1 MAAMY
6 REAQRSRKAA
16 AGRILLGGAMEMS
29 ADADGVVWDRVASM
43 WKDDDGS
50 NFERKTLEKL
60 FPAHRSKRSERR
72 SIWKAMDSH
81 RNGYVSLADF
91 DKWFNEHTLRVE
103 RSPGKKSAV
112 YLYAKHG
119 LIRAFELANGIA
131 PKRTGVCDSYVTW
144 SELRLLLLATQL
156 VLVITR
162 IFDIADTSGDKR
174 VGAEE
179 WVAGLDAINEELEDL
194 GCSHRVTAKEFNVI
208 DNDGCGH
215 VLLDEA
221 VYYFLHVLCD
231 DPVLVAESRAE
242 GC

>member
-1 MAAMY
+1 MY
-6 REAQRSRKAA
+6 REAQRGRKAA
-16 AGRILLGGAMEMS
+16 AGRALLGGAMTMS
-29 ADADGVVWDRVASM
+29 ADADGAVWQRVHPR

-50 NFERKTLEKL
+50 NFDRRVLEKF
-60 FPAHRSKRSERR
+60 FPAHRAQRSERR
-72 SIWKAMDSH
+72 SIWRALDPN
-81 RNGYVSLADF
+81 RNGYVSLAEF
-91 DKWFNEHTLRVE
+91 DKWFNEHTLRAE
-103 RSPGKKSAV
+103 RARGKKSAV

-131 PKRTGVCDSYVTW
+131 PKRTGVCDNYVTW
-144 SELRLLLLATQL
+144 SELRILLLATQL

-174 VGAEE
+174 VGAQE
-179 WVAGLDAINEELEDL
+179 WVAGLDAINEELADL
-194 GCSHRVTAKEFNVI
+194 GCSHRVTAAEFKVI

-231 DPVLVAESRAE
+231 DPVLVAESREE

>member
-1 MAAMY
+1 MT
-6 REAQRSRKAA
+6 
-16 AGRILLGGAMEMS
+16 MS
-29 ADADGVVWDRVASM
+29 ADADGAVWQRVHPM

-50 NFERKTLEKL
+50 NFDRRVLEKF
-60 FPAHRSKRSERR
+60 FPAHRAQRSERR
-72 SIWKAMDSH
+72 SIWRALDPN
-81 RNGYVSLADF
+81 RNGYVSLAEF
-91 DKWFNEHTLRVE
+91 DKWFNEHTLRAE
-103 RSPGKKSAV
+103 RARGKKSAV

-131 PKRTGVCDSYVTW
+131 PKRTGVCDNYVTW
-144 SELRLLLLATQL
+144 SELRILLLATQL

-174 VGAEE
+174 VGAQE
-179 WVAGLDAINEELEDL
+179 WVAGLDAINEELADL
-194 GCSHRVTAKEFNVI
+194 GCAHRVTAAEFKVI

-231 DPVLVAESRAE
+231 DPVLVAESREE

>member
-1 MAAMY
+1 MY
-6 REAQRSRKAA
+6 REAQRGRKAA
-16 AGRILLGGAMEMS
+16 AGRALLGGAMTMS
-29 ADADGVVWDRVASM
+29 ADADGAVWQRVHPM

-50 NFERKTLEKL
+50 NFDRRVLEKF
-60 FPAHRSKRSERR
+60 FPAHRAQRSERR
-72 SIWKAMDSH
+72 SIWRALDPN
-81 RNGYVSLADF
+81 RNGYVSLAEF
-91 DKWFNEHTLRVE
+91 DKWFNEHTLRAE
-103 RSPGKKSAV
+103 RARGKKSAV

-131 PKRTGVCDSYVTW
+131 PKRTGVCDNYVTW
-144 SELRLLLLATQL
+144 SELRILLLATQL

-174 VGAEE
+174 VGAQE
-179 WVAGLDAINEELEDL
+179 WVAGLDAINEELADL
-194 GCSHRVTAKEFNVI
+194 GCSHRVTAAEFKVI

-231 DPVLVAESRAE
+231 DPVLVAESREE